1 MPTFSGMRLWREEVF
16 GPVLSVSKWR
26 DFEQVIAMA
35 NDTEYGLSAAIWTQD
50 IQQAFDTARRVR
62 AGSVFINGSNTHF
75 LGVPWG
81 GFKNSGVDREEGIE
95 ELYSYVE
102 KKVINVM
109 L

>member
-1 MPTFSGMRLWREEVF
+1 
-16 GPVLSVSKWR
+16 
-26 DFEQVIAMA
+26 
-35 NDTEYGLSAAIWTQD
+35 
-50 IQQAFDTARRVR
+50 
-62 AGSVFINGSNTHF
+62 VFINGSNTHF